1 MVPLQNF
8 APGVL
13 ADVIR
18 RQPPSPAR
26 TSFAWTVAVGPAL
39 ARSTTATLT
48 GAVLT
53 VRAHEANSHK
63 DRGWETFTDHVIDAL
78 NRRAEPI
85 VFALW
90 GNYAQKKGKR
100 IDASR
105 HVVVKGAHPSPLSA
119 KLFLGSKP
127 FSAIDASLVHLGH
140 APLDWRL

>member
-26 TSFAWTVAVGPAL
+26 TSLAWTVAVGPAL

-53 VRAHEANSHK
+53 VRARDQRWVKEV
-63 DRGWETFTDHVIDAL
+63 E
-78 NRRAEPI
+78 RARDTILARMQQLLGRES
-85 VFALW
+85 V
-90 GNYAQKKGKR
+90 GR
-100 IDASR
+100 IEI
-105 HVVVKGAHPSPLSA
+105 G
-119 KLFLGSKP
+119 
-127 FSAIDASLVHLGH
+127 
-140 APLDWRL
+140 

>member
-53 VRAHEANSHK
+53 VRARDQRWVKEV
-63 DRGWETFTDHVIDAL
+63 E
-78 NRRAEPI
+78 RARDTILARMQQLLGREN
-85 VFALW
+85 VV
-90 GNYAQKKGKR
+90 R
-100 IDASR
+100 IEIER
-105 HVVVKGAHPSPLSA
+105 
-119 KLFLGSKP
+119 
-127 FSAIDASLVHLGH
+127 
-140 APLDWRL
+140 

>member
-53 VRAHEANSHK
+53 VRARDQRWMKEV
-63 DRGWETFTDHVIDAL
+63 E
-78 NRRAEPI
+78 RARDTILARMQQLLGRDSVLRIEI
-85 VFALW
+85 VT
-90 GNYAQKKGKR
+90 
-100 IDASR
+100 
-105 HVVVKGAHPSPLSA
+105 
-119 KLFLGSKP
+119 
-127 FSAIDASLVHLGH
+127 
-140 APLDWRL
+140 